1 MLNWDK
7 SVLVKLEQPEKA
19 DAKVITFDV
28 LKPDGKVIVST
39 LHELEAVSSIDIKYD
54 ISHKPVELK
63 LDAID
68 IVVGNAAASS
78 VVLH

>member
-1 MLNWDK
+1 MNWDK

-19 DAKVITFDV
+19 DTKVVTFDV
-28 LKPDGKVIVST
+28 LKLDGNVMDST
-39 LHELEAVSSIDIKYD
+39 LHELDTVSSIDMKYD

-68 IVVGNAAASS
+68 IVAGNAAASS